1 MTELNKYKFYSL
13 CWNLKIYKK
22 KIGIYWNG
30 MNLIQKTRNWKTKT
44 TSNTV

>member
-22 KIGIYWNG
+22 KIGIYSDE
-30 MNLIQKTRNWKTKT
+30 MNPIRKTRDWKTKT
-44 TSNTV
+44 TGNTV